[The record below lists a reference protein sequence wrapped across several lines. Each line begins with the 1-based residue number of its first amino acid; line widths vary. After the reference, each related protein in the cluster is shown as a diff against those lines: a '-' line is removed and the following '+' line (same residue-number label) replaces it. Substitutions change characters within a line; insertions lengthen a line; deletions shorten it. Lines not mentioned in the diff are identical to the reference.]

1 LDHLFIDCPFTQE
14 VWTQAMHGLNA
25 QTPSQLT
32 VVNLFASWKGRSPH
46 ALKRKTMW
54 AKIWYAIPKYICW
67 EVWLARNEATFNN
80 CLRPPTVV
88 AAKAKALLLE
98 TLENRPHKTDSV
110 LLPEEISWLGAP
122 LKRVSNKKNTPRP
135 CSDPEWRLRTPEQ
148 DFQKWWKNQGKVTIF
163 FDGASKGNPG
173 TSGAGGVIYSPDGQS
188 KDNFSWGLGQSTNN
202 QA

>member
-1 LDHLFIDCPFTQE
+1 MHRRVLTRDNLAKRGIIGSHKCTFCCSAQETLDHLFIDYPFTQE

-32 VVNLFASWKGRSPH
+32 VVNFFASWKGRSPH
-46 ALKRKTMW
+46 ELKRKTMW

-98 TLENRPHKTDSV
+98 TLENRRHKTNSV
-110 LLPEEISWLGAP
+110 LLP
-122 LKRVSNKKNTPRP
+122 
-135 CSDPEWRLRTPEQ
+135 
-148 DFQKWWKNQGKVTIF
+148 
-163 FDGASKGNPG
+163 
-173 TSGAGGVIYSPDGQS
+173 
-188 KDNFSWGLGQSTNN
+188 
-202 QA
+202 